1 MNFRRPGKKTGVEN
15 DIRWSEIWSGFG
27 GPSPHPH
34 QEFPGV
40 PPWLRPP
47 PPQKKKRRNVGRIT
61 QNELRVVSCDQAALG
76 TNI

>member
-1 MNFRRPGKKTGVEN
+1 MNFRRPGQKTGVEN

-40 PPWLRPP
+40 PPPGSHP
-47 PPQKKKRRNVGRIT
+47 PPQKKRRNVGRII
-61 QNELRVVSCDQAALG
+61 QNELRVVSCDQAAVG

>member
-47 PPQKKKRRNVGRIT
+47 PPQKKD
-61 QNELRVVSCDQAALG
+61 EMSDA
-76 TNI
+76 

>member
-1 MNFRRPGKKTGVEN
+1 MGVEN
-15 DIRWSEIWSGFG
+15 DIFWSEIGLGFG

-40 PPWLRPP
+40 PPRAPTP
-47 PPQKKKRRNVGRIT
+47 PPQKKRRNVGRIT
-61 QNELRVVSCDQAALG
+61 QNELRVVSCDQAAVG